1 MQGGSSLS
9 LEDVCSRLGLLPS
22 AVLQVSQQACRHYTK
37 FERQKRAGG
46 VRVISASQ
54 GRLKWMQRVFL
65 DGVLSDFPMPPHVHG
80 GVKGRSPASNA
91 RMHVDQ
97 DVVINIDLSNFF
109 GNVCFDTVSRILM
122 EKFHFDEDAAEVFAR
137 LTIVGGSL
145 PQGAPTSP
153 ALANLAALP
162 LDEDIMLV
170 CRGAVSN
177 QVFQYSR
184 YVDDITI
191 SGGTELVALL
201 PKIYESIK
209 RNGFSPNV
217 KKTRILR
224 RSIRQS
230 VTGVVVNKKPSVPK
244 TLIRKVRQQL
254 YYCRKWG
261 IKEHCED
268 QGVTPERFLKA
279 IRCSIAYI
287 GTINPDLATE
297 FRFELSAVAA
307 DLEEIP
313 EEGNLRLLKKM
324 IDDEEIADF
333 DYFDDER
340 YRAAPSAIMVDSEE
354 TLLVRAFQLLPEQGW
369 RYFVVSDMRDLEV
382 AKSAKRTKDNR
393 FDY

>member
-1 MQGGSSLS
+1 M
-9 LEDVCSRLGLLPS
+9 PS
-22 AVLQVSQQACRHYTK
+22 AVLDVSQQSGRHYTK
-37 FERQKRAGG
+37 FERPKRAGG

-65 DGVLSDFPMPPHVHG
+65 DGVLACYPMPSHVHG
-80 GVKGRSPASNA
+80 GVKGRSAASNA
-91 RMHVDQ
+91 RMHVDR

-109 GNVCFDTVSRILM
+109 GSVCFDTVSRILM
-122 EKFHFDEDAAEVFAR
+122 EKFYFDEGAAEVFAR
-137 LTIVGGSL
+137 LTVVGGSL

-153 ALANLAALP
+153 ALANLAALS
-162 LDEDIMLV
+162 LDEDIMLI
-170 CRGAVSN
+170 CRGVVSN
-177 QVFQYSR
+177 DGFQYSR

-201 PKIYESIK
+201 PKIYESIE

-217 KKTRILR
+217 QKTRILR

-297 FRFELSAVAA
+297 FRFELNATAA
-307 DLEEIP
+307 DLEECL
-313 EEGNLRLLKKM
+313 EESNLRLLKKI
-324 IDDEEIADF
+324 IDDEEIASF
-333 DYFDDER
+333 KYFDDEH
-340 YRAAPSAIMVDSEE
+340 RAAPSAIIVDSEE
-354 TLLVRAFQLLPEQGW
+354 LVRAFQLLPQQGW
-369 RYFVVSDMRDLEV
+369 RFFLVSDMHDLEV
-382 AKSAKRTKDNR
+382 ASSVKRAADNR